1 MSTVIYLANQQIQVI
16 KGTPGSHKI
25 SVSECYTADAP
36 DGCIINGIIMDTD
49 SFISFMQNFWEMNHL
64 PVKDI
69 TLVVNSTKFIGK
81 TIDMPLLNKKNTEE
95 FIDREFSDIKQNDDY
110 ICRYIQ
116 IGQSKNTKKI
126 YAEIVTTDFIKDYL
140 DIFNEIGLHVKTVYS
155 GESSLIRL
163 ADMTIGKQYKTFIL
177 QIADRMT
184 ITTILWVNGDYYYLN
199 NTRCF
204 YEQGTEEYAQDVAR
218 IVSQIRQ
225 FMQAN
230 QLDYPIEAI
239 VLAGINPDDMP
250 LYQKAISQL
259 DIYARV
265 EVFEDSHISVKDIDK
280 QMYFPVISGLVVNNM
295 GKQNFI
301 DGYNSGKKKVNKKEK
316 GLGKG
321 ILAITISLAVM
332 LIAVFVSMTIR
343 KVKENRLNEL
353 TDYNDSPNV
362 IMEVARYSV
371 LLQETTYLTNQYNAI
386 EGLNDN
392 LKTYPVCD
400 SEIIDIV
407 NDCADGYASVVIDS
421 FDADLGVMAVTAT
434 ADSVDNINKFIK
446 NISAVD
452 IFDNVD
458 YTGYSF
464 VESTGLW
471 DIHVT
476 FTLAESA
483 GR

>member
-1 MSTVIYLANQQIQVI
+1 MASAKNSKSSAKTVTKASA
-16 KGTPGSHKI
+16 K
-25 SVSECYTADAP
+25 TAEK
-36 DGCIINGIIMDTD
+36 D
-49 SFISFMQNFWEMNHL
+49 S
-64 PVKDI
+64 
-69 TLVVNSTKFIGK
+69 STKDTSKITSKSASKATSK
-81 TIDMPLLNKKNTEE
+81 TTPKP
-95 FIDREFSDIKQNDDY
+95 
-110 ICRYIQ
+110 
-116 IGQSKNTKKI
+116 
-126 YAEIVTTDFIKDYL
+126 A
-140 DIFNEIGLHVKTVYS
+140 VKPAAKS
-155 GESSLIRL
+155 
-163 ADMTIGKQYKTFIL
+163 
-177 QIADRMT
+177 
-184 ITTILWVNGDYYYLN
+184 
-199 NTRCF
+199 
-204 YEQGTEEYAQDVAR
+204 
-218 IVSQIRQ
+218 
-225 FMQAN
+225 
-230 QLDYPIEAI
+230 
-239 VLAGINPDDMP
+239 
-250 LYQKAISQL
+250 
-259 DIYARV
+259 
-265 EVFEDSHISVKDIDK
+265 
-280 QMYFPVISGLVVNNM
+280 
-295 GKQNFI
+295 
-301 DGYNSGKKKVNKKEK
+301 K

-321 ILAITISLAVM
+321 ILAIMISLTVM

-386 EGLNDN
+386 EGLNEN